1 MKLLKRV
8 RRVLESALVLFAR
21 GSIPLLSRLAVLR
34 LSGFLGICAY
44 SFSPSLRRVSLA
56 NLKIAFGDSLSEPE
70 MRVIS
75 KASFQHF
82 CLSLLDLFW
91 FNRNTPERMKLYFR
105 YDSSFEAVFDGTPN
119 ILISG
124 HLGNWEVMG
133 LGCGQRGLPVTA
145 VVMPS
150 KNAFAESELARLRK
164 HSGYTFVPREGA
176 LRHIMKA
183 LKQGGSTAL
192 LVDQNTLPDEGGMFV
207 PFFGLPVPVTKAV
220 GALWARTQAR
230 PVVVW
235 CTVDAAGVYTAY
247 AKPPVVTAEEDVS
260 VETVTLRVTQEL
272 EGVIRDNPEH
282 WLWSYKRWRFYRAE
296 DSVDA
301 FPFYAESLEQCMT
314 FKTLVQ
320 RHQASVRAK
329 RL

>member
-21 GSIPLLSRLAVLR
+21 GSISLLSRLAVVR

-44 SFSPSLRRVSLA
+44 SFSPSSRRVSLA

-105 YDSSFEAVFDGTPN
+105 YDPSFEAVFDGTPH

-150 KNAFAESELARLRK
+150 KNAFAESELARLLGDFCVVIADESLCGSTTNFRQ
-164 HSGYTFVPREGA
+164 SVGA
-176 LRHIMKA
+176 KRPE
-183 LKQGGSTAL
+183 SWSFDTTAL
-192 LVDQNTLPDEGGMFV
+192 LKMFAIRRI
-207 PFFGLPVPVTKAV
+207 FLTKS
-220 GALWARTQAR
+220 AL
-230 PVVVW
+230 V
-235 CTVDAAGVYTAY
+235 
-247 AKPPVVTAEEDVS
+247 
-260 VETVTLRVTQEL
+260 
-272 EGVIRDNPEH
+272 
-282 WLWSYKRWRFYRAE
+282 
-296 DSVDA
+296 
-301 FPFYAESLEQCMT
+301 
-314 FKTLVQ
+314 
-320 RHQASVRAK
+320 ASVNLAGSGFRVH
-329 RL
+329 LHSQ